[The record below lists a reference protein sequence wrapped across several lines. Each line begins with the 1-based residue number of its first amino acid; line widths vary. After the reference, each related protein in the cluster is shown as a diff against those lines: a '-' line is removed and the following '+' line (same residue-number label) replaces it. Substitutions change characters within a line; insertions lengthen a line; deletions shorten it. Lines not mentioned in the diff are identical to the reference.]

1 MTSIRFFEFLLPV
14 LLHLVLSKEVE
25 PVFRAKGTTIEMGYC
40 FEVDYIVV
48 YRCAP
53 EGDQLLGNSSSESP
67 STPPED
73 LQGRIHINKV
83 HHLLGLQISQLTHK
97 DSGIYRR
104 ECWLHQ
110 TLESQKIQQLSV
122 CDKEVESEEIVVK
135 EDEGAK
141 LLCNNTSI
149 GSEGTSV
156 RWYYETF
163 PLYKTILLLD
173 SSVAL
178 DPLVKELQGVIKVQN
193 NGASLLFDKNALKN
207 NNHFFCLVSKGKTCV
222 SFQNMQLQDN
232 SESRDIFAT
241 QGERVVLKCPAEGTN
256 QQWDTPLGLFNSSNM
271 KMNLSLDE
279 QSEDFSLVIPA
290 FSEELSGEYSCFS
303 SLFEVW
309 YSLFLCPK
317 KESQNKVVLEGM
329 SVLLDCDVGKEDS
342 LSVQWYR
349 REPSGENGLI
359 HDSNNMTVPVPE
371 DLRGRLS
378 ENGATMTISHLEVK
392 DGGVY
397 WCVVLVDSEFLDDYD
412 DGGEEDTEE
421 DENSDDTFWD
431 DTYKCVSKQETI
443 LRVIKKTDRSVESE
457 HVTLKPV
464 TEQPETSNVTA
475 YAVGAGLV
483 GMLVVGVIVGV
494 IFSVK
499 NRKAKASPKQGNT
512 VI

>member
-1 MTSIRFFEFLLPV
+1 MTSIRFLEFLLPV

-40 FEVDYIVV
+40 FGVDYIVV

-83 HHLLGLQISQLTHK
+83 QHLLGLQISQLTHK

-104 ECWLHQ
+104 ECWLNQ
-110 TLESQKIQQLSV
+110 TLESQNTQQLSV

-149 GSEGTSV
+149 DSEGTSV

-163 PLYKTILLLD
+163 PLYKPILLLD

-178 DPLVKELQGVIKVQN
+178 DLLVKELQGVIKVQN
-193 NGASLLFDKNALKN
+193 NGASLLFDKSALEN
-207 NNHFFCLVSKGKTCV
+207 NSHFYCLVSKGKTCV

-241 QGERVVLKCPAEGTN
+241 QGERVVLKCPTEGTN
-256 QQWDTPLGLFNSSNM
+256 QQWETPLGLFNSSNM

-279 QSEDFSLVIPA
+279 KSEDFSLVIPA

-303 SLFEVW
+303 SLVEVR

-317 KESQNKVVLEGM
+317 NESQNKVVLEGR
-329 SVLLDCDVGKEDS
+329 SVLLDCDVNKEHS

-359 HDSNNMTVPVPE
+359 HDSNDMTVPLPE

-378 ENGATMTISHLEVK
+378 ENGATMTISQLEVK

-397 WCVVLVDSEFLDDYD
+397 WCVVLVDSVFLDYYD

-431 DTYKCVSKQETI
+431 DTHKCVSKQETI
-443 LRVIKKTDRSVESE
+443 LRVIK
-457 HVTLKPV
+457 HVILKPV
-464 TEQPETSNVTA
+464 TEQSETSNVIA

-494 IFSVK
+494 IFFVK
-499 NRKAKASPKQGNT
+499 NRKAKASQNQGNT